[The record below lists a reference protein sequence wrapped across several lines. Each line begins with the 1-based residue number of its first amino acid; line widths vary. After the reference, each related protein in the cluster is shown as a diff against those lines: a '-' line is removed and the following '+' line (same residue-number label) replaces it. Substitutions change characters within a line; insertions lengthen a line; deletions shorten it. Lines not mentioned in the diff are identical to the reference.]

1 MECQIF
7 IVKYVNQTV
16 DFEEGG
22 WSNLTRLFL
31 FGTKAKVGYSG

>member
-1 MECQIF
+1 MKFKTF
-7 IVKYVNQTV
+7 IIKCTHQTV